1 MQLYTE
7 KIIVNVSQLLR
18 LIKEIRAQ
26 VLVNDY
32 VDIKRETKSKV
43 DEVKRE
49 NEHAMVRLADQYR
62 EALRLEEQ
70 AL

>member
-1 MQLYTE
+1 M
-7 KIIVNVSQLLR
+7 
-18 LIKEIRAQ
+18 
-26 VLVNDY
+26 LVNDY

-49 NEHAMVRLADQYR
+49 NEHAMVRLGDQYR